1 MNTPRRHVAL
11 VGPRCSGKSTVGRA
25 LADLFGV
32 PLVDLDSELVR
43 AANATAGGETR
54 FHAAGDVLTAWGEP
68 TFRSLESQVL
78 RDVLEERAPRVV
90 ATGGGVVLG
99 ARNRGLLARHARS
112 VWLRVDPVELARR
125 MRADPT
131 PRPSL
136 TGADPAV
143 EIELVLAQRAPLY
156 AEVSDLVLEC
166 GERGAGAL
174 ALEIQKW
181 LLQRKERG
189 E

>member
-1 MNTPRRHVAL
+1 MIAPRRHVAL

-32 PLVDLDSELVR
+32 PLVDLDDEVLRR
-43 AANATAGGETR
+43 ANETAGGAAR
-54 FHAAGDVLTAWGEP
+54 FQAAGEVLATWGEP
-68 TFRSLESQVL
+68 AFRSLESQVL
-78 RDVLEERAPRVV
+78 REVLEERSPRVV
-90 ATGGGVVLG
+90 ATGGGAVLA

-136 TGADPAV
+136 TGQDPAV
-143 EIELVLAQRAPLY
+143 EIEFVLAQRAPLY
-156 AEVSDLVLEC
+156 AEVSDLVLDC
-166 GERGAGAL
+166 GERAPGVL

-181 LLQRKERG
+181 LLARKEPG

>member
-1 MNTPRRHVAL
+1 MITPRRHVAL

-32 PLVDLDSELVR
+32 PLIDLDAEVLR
-43 AANATAGGETR
+43 AANATAEGATR
-54 FHAAGDVLTAWGEP
+54 FHTTGEVLTTWGEP
-68 TFRSLESQVL
+68 AFRSIESQVL
-78 RDVLEERAPRVV
+78 RDVLEQRSPRVV
-90 ATGGGVVLG
+90 ATGGGAVL
-99 ARNRGLLARHARS
+99 ASRNRGLLARHARS

-143 EIELVLAQRAPLY
+143 EIEFVLAQRAPLY

-166 GERGAGAL
+166 GERAPGVL

-181 LLQRKERG
+181 LLQRKEPG
-189 E
+189 D